1 MLNKDLLQEK
11 NKQLMQSLSE
21 ALKADDTDKMTECLQ
36 QFATGVE
43 QRIIEEYADLRNNND
58 IAVLAQRGV
67 RQLTSEEKEFYEKW
81 ADAGRSG
88 NPRQALVDISK
99 AMPQTIIDSVIDDM
113 QEAHPLLAAIDF
125 INCQGAI
132 KMIVNADNIELAT
145 WSALTTQISTE
156 LAGQIKEQDMTL
168 AKLSAFI
175 PVSKDMLDLGP
186 AWLDNYVRII
196 LSEASAGGLEKG
208 IVKGTGKDEPVG
220 MCKDLEAAVTKGVY
234 SDKSKTVLK
243 TLSATDYCAAVA
255 PLAKKPN
262 GGYRVVPEVMLIV
275 NPVDYISKVIPAS
288 TVRDS
293 SGNYKNN
300 VFPYP
305 TKPIQSAALAEGEAI
320 LGIPNKYFMGV
331 GAGNS
336 GKIEY
341 SDEYQ
346 FLQDN
351 RVYLTKLYAM
361 GMPKDNNAF
370 IYLDISK
377 LKPADLKVE
386 ITNTE
391 DNPVNTKA
399 KASA

>member
-1 MLNKDLLQEK
+1 
-11 NKQLMQSLSE
+11 
-21 ALKADDTDKMTECLQ
+21 
-36 QFATGVE
+36 
-43 QRIIEEYADLRNNND
+43 
-58 IAVLAQRGV
+58 
-67 RQLTSEEKEFYEKW
+67 
-81 ADAGRSG
+81 
-88 NPRQALVDISK
+88 
-99 AMPQTIIDSVIDDM
+99 
-113 QEAHPLLAAIDF
+113 
-125 INCQGAI
+125 
-132 KMIVNADNIELAT
+132 
-145 WSALTTQISTE
+145 
-156 LAGQIKEQDMTL
+156 MTL

-255 PLAKKPN
+255 PLAKKPD

-305 TKPIQSAALAEGEAI
+305 TNAIQSQHLQKVRRFLEFLINTLWVLVPETAVRLNI
-320 LGIPNKYFMGV
+320 LTNISSYR
-331 GAGNS
+331 
-336 GKIEY
+336 ITEY
-341 SDEYQ
+341 ISQNYMQ
-346 FLQDN
+346 WVCRRTTMLLFI
-351 RVYLTKLYAM
+351 LT
-361 GMPKDNNAF
+361 
-370 IYLDISK
+370 
-377 LKPADLKVE
+377 
-386 ITNTE
+386 
-391 DNPVNTKA
+391 
-399 KASA
+399 SAN